1 MRRTDE
7 GSRTTIRT
15 DNHADSRA
23 HRQTHRRP
31 PSGVQRPSFTDVP
44 DRRLTEVFRAARK
57 DPSLAVLEGFHPL
70 KHAIRFGAD
79 IEIVVTRDIA
89 LLKRLCGML
98 APDVWDRV
106 GDLARVLDET
116 LFQRLAPVAP
126 DTGVI
131 SIAART
137 IVGSARLIAAT
148 RTSPLVFL
156 ERPTHTG
163 NIGAVVRVA
172 AGAGAAGVITTGP
185 HDPWSPAAL
194 RGGAGLQFALPVTRA
209 DTSDV
214 VDSRNGPLLAV
225 HPDGDTLAAASIP
238 DDAIL
243 AFGSERRGL
252 TADLL
257 QRADAR
263 IAIPMEPGVSSLNL
277 ATSVAIVL
285 YTWRLGR

>member
-1 MRRTDE
+1 M
-7 GSRTTIRT
+7 
-15 DNHADSRA
+15 
-23 HRQTHRRP
+23 
-31 PSGVQRPSFTDVP
+31 QRPSFTDVP

-57 DPSLAVLEGFHPL
+57 NSSLAVLEGFHPL
-70 KHAIRFGAD
+70 KHAVRFGAD

-89 LLKRLCGML
+89 SLKRLCDML
-98 APDVWDRV
+98 APDVWHRV
-106 GDLARVLDET
+106 GDLARVVDET

-137 IVGSARLIAAT
+137 IIDSAQLIAAT

-185 HDPWSPAAL
+185 HDPWGPAAL

-209 DTSDV
+209 DTLDV
-214 VDSRNGPLLAV
+214 LGSRNGPLLAV
-225 HPDGDTLAAASIP
+225 HPDGDTIAPGGIP
-238 DDAIL
+238 DDAVL

-277 ATSVAIVL
+277 ATSVAIIL